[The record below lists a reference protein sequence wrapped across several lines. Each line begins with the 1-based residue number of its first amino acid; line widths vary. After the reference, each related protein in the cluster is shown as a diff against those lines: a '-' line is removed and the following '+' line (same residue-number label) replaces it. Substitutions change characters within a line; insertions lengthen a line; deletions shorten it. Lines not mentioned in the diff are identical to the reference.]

1 MTVKDFS
8 ALLASELMD
17 RGISRED
24 AASHVLTL
32 AKTLTEEDLKEITQY
47 KTCEDFE
54 ELTES
59 LAEIIKAKNLRRRA
73 REGAAA
79 EKSGEQAPAAG
90 VKSEAPQKT
99 APKEPDTV
107 TSPTGAF
114 MAAEQGTALRST
126 KPVEPDETADD
137 STRTFAVAPAKHT
150 GPWANTAENA
160 PTSQIPAMT
169 TTEPQEIILGD
180 DSTVKE
186 KTVLTARGKTIFAL
200 SVLLTSPLWLAFS
213 AATGILFLLSVCT
226 VCAVIV
232 MLFVLV
238 LAEVAAGGGGFF
250 VGLIYGAVK
259 IFNGYTGTGLYEMG
273 IGVACVGVTFVL
285 SFLTYSVASKTMPNV
300 LKDVLAF
307 WGIAVRRLGQ
317 LIERFREECNKL

>member
-47 KTCEDFE
+47 KTCEDFA

-59 LAEIIKAKNLRRRA
+59 LAQIITAKKLRRA
-73 REGAAA
+73 GEGAAA
-79 EKSGEQAPAAG
+79 NQSGEKAQTQG
-90 VKSEAPQKT
+90 VKSEAVKAT
-99 APKEPDTV
+99 APKEPGADTGH
-107 TSPTGAF
+107 TGAF
-114 MAAEQGTALRST
+114 GAAEQAAAPRST
-126 KPVEPDETADD
+126 KPAEPDETADD
-137 STRTFAVAPAKHT
+137 STRTFAVTPAKHT

-232 MLFVLV
+232 ALFVLV

-259 IFNGYTGTGLYEMG
+259 IFSGYTGTGLYEMG

-307 WGIAVRRLGQ
+307 WGIVVRRLGQ